1 MFNKLIN
8 PFRYI
13 AGGQSL
19 FIGLL
24 FIIATSVTG
33 YFSHTHFP
41 DVISVK
47 IGFEM
52 PIMYFLFQGLIN
64 WIVLSTVFYV
74 AAVIFSKSSIRIID
88 IYGTQAFARAPYL
101 LAAFTGFSDSLNN
114 FGKYILWTMLQQ
126 GESIHLSA
134 FEIALAILILSITV
148 LLTVWLISLMFNAF
162 KVSSNI
168 KGTKLIL
175 IFITGLIISIII
187 TYYSTTILI
196 KNIH

>member
-1 MFNKLIN
+1 MFNKLFN
-8 PFRYI
+8 PFKFI
-13 AGGQSL
+13 AGSKSL
-19 FIGLL
+19 VVGL
-24 FIIATSVTG
+24 IIIVSTSIVG

-52 PIMYFLFQGLIN
+52 PITYFLFQGLLN
-64 WIVLSTVFYV
+64 WLVLSTVFYI
-74 AAVIFSKSSIRIID
+74 AAVVFSKSSIRIID
-88 IYGTQAFARAPYL
+88 IYGTQAFARAPYF
-101 LAAFTGFSDSLNN
+101 LAAFTGFSNSLNN
-114 FGKYILWTMLQQ
+114 FGKYILWAMLQQ

-134 FEIALAILILSITV
+134 FEIALAILVLLTTV
-148 LLTVWLISLMFNAF
+148 LLTVWMITLMFNAF

-175 IFITGLIISIII
+175 IFISGLLISIII

-196 KNIH
+196 KNIY

>member
-24 FIIATSVTG
+24 FITATSVTG
-33 YFSHTHFP
+33 YFSHTNFP

-47 IGFEM
+47 IEIEM
-52 PIMYFLFQGLIN
+52 PVMYYLIQGLIN
-64 WIVLSTVFYV
+64 WLVLSTVFYI
-74 AAVIFSKSSIRIID
+74 AAVIFSKSSVRIID
-88 IYGTQAFARAPYL
+88 IYGTQALARAPYL
-101 LAAFTGFSDSLNN
+101 LAAFTGFSESLNN
-114 FGKYILWTMLQQ
+114 FGRYILWTMLQQ

-148 LLTVWLISLMFNAF
+148 LLTVWMITLMFNAF

-187 TYYSTTILI
+187 TYYSTMILI